1 MRARWMIGAA
11 ALMVIAIAA
20 TGCVR
25 VEMPG
30 GTFTESNE
38 SVTLQGATKVNAR
51 INMGAGKLDIASA
64 ETDLMKAHFGY
75 SEAGWKPEV
84 SYDVNGSTGEL
95 SVLTPSRLR
104 LDFTR
109 DLRYEWT
116 IGLAPDVPLDLA
128 VNVGAGEATL
138 DLAGLDIRN
147 LQVDVGAGD
156 TTVDLTGDWTHD
168 LRGDI
173 NTGAGALKLR
183 VPENVGVR
191 IVGYRDGV
199 GEYLADGFMQDG
211 DALVNPAYEN
221 ATVKFDLTLRRGVG
235 EVVIE
240 MVP

>member
-1 MRARWMIGAA
+1 MRSRWIIGVA
-11 ALMVIAIAA
+11 ALMVLAVAA

-51 INMGAGKLDIASA
+51 INMGAGTLDIASA
-64 ETDLMKAHFGY
+64 DTDLMKAHFGY
-75 SEAGWKPEV
+75 SDSGWEPEV
-84 SYDVNGSTGEL
+84 SYDVSGSTGEL
-95 SVLTPSRLR
+95 SVGTPSRLR
-104 LDFTR
+104 VDFAK
-109 DLRYEWT
+109 DFRYEWT
-116 IGLAPDVPLDLA
+116 IGLTPDVPLDLA
-128 VNVGAGEATL
+128 VNMGAGEATL
-138 DLAGLDIRN
+138 DLAGLDIRE

-156 TTVDLTGDWTHD
+156 TTVDLTGDWKHD
-168 LRGDI
+168 LTGDI

-191 IVGYRDGV
+191 IVGYKDGL
-199 GEYLADGFMQDG
+199 GEYRADGFMQDG
-211 DALVNPAYEN
+211 DALVNPAYED
-221 ATVKFDLTLRRGVG
+221 ATVKFDLVLRRGVG